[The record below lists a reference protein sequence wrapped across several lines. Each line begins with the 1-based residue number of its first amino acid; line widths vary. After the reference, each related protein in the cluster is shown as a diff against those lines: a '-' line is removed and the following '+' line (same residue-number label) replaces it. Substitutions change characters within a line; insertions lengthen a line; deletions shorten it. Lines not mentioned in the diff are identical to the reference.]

1 MILNLDCRHGLAMLP
16 DNSVHAVV
24 CDPPYE
30 IGFMGKSW
38 DSTGVAFD
46 PATWREC
53 LRMVNSPVCWG
64 FGKWYSSIIDDAVN
78 KINTRIQ
85 VNHLPLR
92 IVNPHFIK

>member
-53 LRMVNSPVCWG
+53 LRVLKPGGAPFSVLRLPHLSPHG
-64 FGKWYSSIIDDAVN
+64 G
-78 KINTRIQ
+78 R
-85 VNHLPLR
+85 H
-92 IVNPHFIK
+92 

>member
-16 DNSVHAVV
+16 DNSVHAVI

-53 LRMVNSPVCWG
+53 LRV
-64 FGKWYSSIIDDAVN
+64 
-78 KINTRIQ
+78 
-85 VNHLPLR
+85 L
-92 IVNPHFIK
+92 